1 MSINRRKRPKS
12 KKIPMKVSPNM
23 ILQLPWAVKKIS
35 KFGFL
40 DFDPSF
46 KNHALFF
53 LEHPFG
59 SKVPGP
65 QFSTSNMNCAKIWG
79 LSDQT
84 GRIQS
89 KNSSGGVIMT
99 SSCKVQVLCLW
110 S

>member
-53 LEHPFG
+53 
-59 SKVPGP
+59 
-65 QFSTSNMNCAKIWG
+65 
-79 LSDQT
+79 
-84 GRIQS
+84 
-89 KNSSGGVIMT
+89 
-99 SSCKVQVLCLW
+99 
-110 S
+110 